1 MIAGIGVNT
10 GIVVATANPPEV
22 GPDRIVNS
30 LAAMKRHSLPAIVVD
45 FGTAT
50 TFDAVSAALGL
61 LVVATGA
68 VVAFD
73 GTDAIDTGWW
83 LALGAL
89 VLGLGLIPWTRT
101 RRPDSDTVP
110 TPAEPTDPPPLRL

>member
-1 MIAGIGVNT
+1 MR
-10 GIVVATANPPEV
+10 PHP
-22 GPDRIVNS
+22 
-30 LAAMKRHSLPAIVVD
+30 
-45 FGTAT
+45 
-50 TFDAVSAALGL
+50 FDAVSAALGL

-89 VLGLGLIPWTRT
+89 VLGLGLIPWMRT
-101 RRPDSDTVP
+101 RRPEGDTDP
-110 TPAEPTDPPPLRL
+110 TPAEPTDLPPLRL